1 MAPFNSLLN
10 LQPSSFAVWIK
21 FSFCSGVNF
30 GAGRDFFFF
39 TSLNSQGLGL
49 AGFLR
54 CSWWPPGPHR
64 SRSETVVLETS
75 PLPIIVDRVAGG
87 AWGRYPRAS
96 QMNLDEETRTT
107 CCV

>member
-1 MAPFNSLLN
+1 MVPFNSLLN
-10 LQPSSFAVWIK
+10 LQPSRFAVWIK

-30 GAGRDFFFF
+30 GAGRDFFFFF

-75 PLPIIVDRVAGG
+75 PLPIIVDGVASRGC
-87 AWGRYPRAS
+87 GRCPRAS
-96 QMNLDEETRTT
+96 QMNLEEE
-107 CCV
+107 